1 MIFFLKMTKWL
12 MTENV
17 WILVHPL
24 LIGLYGILSDEL
36 FFLNYFVV
44 AIIFV
49 SLQLTS
55 SKWNQKMKSDVFK
68 SEEFE

>member
-1 MIFFLKMTKWL
+1 MTKWL
-12 MTENV
+12 MTEND
-17 WILVHPL
+17 WFLVHPL

-68 SEEFE
+68 SEEYE